1 MSENITPM
9 PDPSNDGPNSPD
21 DPFGDAM
28 WAGINAAPA
37 PSPQDDSRAPA
48 PSPQDAQDAQQR
60 PPWVAGVIVPPA
72 AAQAAQDDS
81 QAPAAAT
88 RPPWVRSF
96 QDMLAQ
102 QPPQWLIA
110 GWLAPGDIGML
121 YGTPGTGKTF
131 VALDI
136 AISAV
141 LGKAAGGG
149 QWAIPRP
156 LRVAYAT
163 SEGLSGLGGRLRAI
177 GQRRGLLGMEL
188 PGLAICAQ
196 LPQLFSAGDDGA
208 VAWATAVQA
217 AAVQP
222 DIVIL
227 DTLHGATAG
236 ADENSA
242 RDMGVVLGSVRYIR
256 DALGCAVLLVHH
268 ANKAGGY
275 RGSSALHGAV
285 DLMARCESDDG
296 LRLSCEKLKDGAPW
310 QPQNFRLSAA
320 DGGASAVVEWDG
332 PAQDDSQ
339 VLGREILQWMA
350 LQPAEQQ
357 GDGWDARSIAVG
369 LGMDGSRNVV
379 REINSTLRNMLG
391 SKLARAGA
399 GVKGDAYRYAAR
411 V

>member
-217 AAVQP
+217 AGP

-242 RDMGVVLGSVRYIR
+242 RDMGIVLGSVRYIR

-339 VLGREILQWMA
+339 VLGREILGWMA
-350 LQPAEQQ
+350 EQPDAQQ
-357 GDGWDARSIAVG
+357 ADGWDARTIAVG

-379 REINSTLRNMLG
+379 REINATLRGMLG

-399 GVKGDAYRYAAR
+399 GVKGDAYRYAVR
-411 V
+411 